1 MSVRIGVD
9 IGGTFTDF
17 VFHDSSR
24 NLTCTGKRLSTP
36 EAPARAI
43 LEGVQRI
50 LEETNTPAA
59 AIDAIIHGTTKVTNA
74 VLERDGARIA
84 LLATEGFRD
93 VLEMGREI
101 RYDVDD
107 LFLEPVPVL
116 VPRDMRFGVAGRI
129 LANGSEHQPL
139 DEAAVANIARAMVE
153 GKGVEAVAIAF
164 LHSYVNPAHE
174 RRAREIIVSRYPDL
188 PVSLSSE
195 VAPEMREYERA
206 NTACVNA
213 YVQPMMR
220 GYLRKLRE
228 ELDNIGFAGE
238 LSIML
243 SGGGVTTV
251 AEAESFPVRLI
262 ESGPAAGAAAAAYIA
277 RQAGEP
283 RVIAFDLG
291 GTTAKM
297 CIIDNGVP
305 AIKHEFEAGRIHRFK
320 AGSGLPLKVTVVDL
334 IEIGAGGGS
343 IAAIDAL
350 GLLKVGPRSAGSMPG
365 PVCYGR
371 GGVDPTVT
379 DADLLLGYLNP
390 DFFLGGEMTLSLDA
404 VRAAMEDRLAATLGI
419 DSVAAAS
426 GVRAIVDENMAAATR
441 MHLAEQ
447 GRDPRAYT
455 LFCSGGAGPSHAYSL
470 AKLLKVSRIIVPLGA
485 GVISALGF
493 LVAPPSVNDV
503 RGYVSALERIDF
515 DRVNQLFAE
524 MEVRAL
530 TLLTGNGAAVSD
542 VTITR
547 TADMRYTGQAF
558 DVTVKLPQEALQTR
572 DPKRWHAAFDDT
584 YRALFDRTVDAPLE
598 IVNLRIVASLP
609 SQDISLAR
617 VATGTAPQRGSR
629 RVHLQTIGWVDAAVY
644 DRYALAPGARIA
656 GPALFEERESTFACG
671 PDATVAVDRF
681 NNLVVDIAS

>member
-24 NLTCTGKRLSTP
+24 DLTWTGKRLSTP
-36 EAPARAI
+36 DAPARAI

-50 LEETNTPAA
+50 LQETNTPAS

-74 VLERDGARIA
+74 VLERDGARVA
-84 LLATEGFRD
+84 LLTTEGFRD
-93 VLEMGREI
+93 ILEMGREI

-116 VPRDMRFGVAGRI
+116 VPRDMRFGIAGRI
-129 LANGSEHQPL
+129 LADGSEHAPL
-139 DEAAVANIARAMVE
+139 DEAAVAAVAHALVE
-153 GKGVEAVAIAF
+153 ERNVEAVAIAF

-174 RRAREIIVSRYPDL
+174 RRAREIIASLYPNL

-195 VAPEMREYERA
+195 VAPEIREYERA

-220 GYLRKLRE
+220 GYLRTLRE
-228 ELDNIGFAGE
+228 ELANIGFAGE

-277 RQAGEP
+277 RRAGEP

-297 CIIDNGVP
+297 CIIDDGVP
-305 AIKHEFEAGRIHRFK
+305 DIKHEFEAGRIRRFK
-320 AGSGLPLKVTVVDL
+320 PGSGLPLKVTVVDL

-343 IAAIDAL
+343 IATIDTL
-350 GLLKVGPRSAGSMPG
+350 GLMKVGPRSAGSMPG

-371 GGVDPTVT
+371 GGRDPTVT

-390 DFFLGGEMTLSLDA
+390 DFFLGGEMTLSLEA
-404 VRAAMEDRLAATLGI
+404 VRAAMENRLASALHI

-426 GVRAIVDENMAAATR
+426 GVRAIVDENMASATR

-470 AKLLKVSRIIVPLGA
+470 AKLLKVPRIIVPLGA

-503 RGYVSALERIDF
+503 RGYVTALERIDF
-515 DRVNQLFAE
+515 DRVQRLFRE
-524 MEVRAL
+524 MEARAL
-530 TLLTGNGAAVSD
+530 NILTGNGAAVPAI
-542 VTITR
+542 TITR
-547 TADMRYTGQAF
+547 TTDMRYVGQAF
-558 DVTVKLPQEALQTR
+558 EVSVKLPDEALQTCDVR
-572 DPKRWHAAFDDT
+572 RWHAAFDDT
-584 YRALFDRTVDAPLE
+584 YRALFNRTVDAPLE

-609 SQDISLAR
+609 SQDVALAR
-617 VATGTAPQRGSR
+617 VATGGAPRRGSR
-629 RVHLQTIGWVDAAVY
+629 RVHFQETGWVDAAVY
-644 DRYALAPGARIA
+644 DRYALAPSDRIP
-656 GPALFEERESTFACG
+656 GPALVEEKESTFACG
-671 PDATVAVDRF
+671 PDAIITVDRF
-681 NNLVVDIAS
+681 NNLIVEIEC